1 MLQCNDV
8 LIAIHKTI
16 QTRAKHV
23 LLLYPPH
30 PPNLNIHM
38 SSRVCESEK
47 HSGRVFLWIWL
58 QEMDED
64 SSTPLGVKMLAD
76 HLVKVKLQYEGMNT
90 LRFTLYIERINEL
103 LQYIKTIKK
112 EKKELQQHYKEIEDE
127 LEMRRQEIFQMKRE
141 ASNDYVVE
149 ERENWKALLNQQ
161 RQENDKLKKG
171 MVRRIS

>member
-1 MLQCNDV
+1 
-8 LIAIHKTI
+8 
-16 QTRAKHV
+16 
-23 LLLYPPH
+23 
-30 PPNLNIHM
+30 
-38 SSRVCESEK
+38 
-47 HSGRVFLWIWL
+47 
-58 QEMDED
+58 
-64 SSTPLGVKMLAD
+64 MLAD

-103 LQYIKTIKK
+103 LQYIKTIEK